1 MFPRAAIIACMF
13 MLVVCSASCGMDETS
28 DAGVMTCPN
37 DLPADCPMPSP
48 SYAGEVRPIIDHRCM
63 PCHFPGG
70 VAQEKS
76 FVGYDDVHALRRDM
90 LNQIY
95 GCRMPP
101 SDAGQL
107 SEAER
112 AAMLTWFVCGAQNN

>member
-1 MFPRAAIIACMF
+1 MFPRAALIACML
-13 MLVVCSASCGMDETS
+13 MLSACSGMDEMS
-28 DAGVMTCPN
+28 DAGVSTCPN
-37 DLPADCPMPSP
+37 DLPAECPMPSP
-48 SYAGEVRPIIDHRCM
+48 SYAGEVRPIIDHRCA

-70 VAQEKS
+70 AAQDKS
-76 FVGYDDVHALRRDM
+76 FATYDGVHALRRDM

-95 GCRMPP
+95 SCRMPP

-112 AAMLTWFVCGAQNN
+112 AAMLAWFVCGAQNN